1 MARLNNMDGRAQ
13 PEDLL
18 LEAAQGLRQHRS
30 GRLALH
36 VKVSRLQAYHQEPYY
51 LRELAA
57 CFAPAVRS
65 DSARSFRLQNRDL
78 VFTYQVSGREL
89 MERGILQ
96 AFRLFRDDPLIVE
109 AEAKD
114 EALFCERIDLAE
126 HFEAFLS
133 FAESIHASPGSS
145 VSFEPNAQS
154 EGSEAN
160 DEPSEVS
167 FPPGQR
173 TEALDGIREL
183 GAPKRTVGSRSF
195 RIPDLDKIQRQIRS
209 LDARPYLRR
218 WDICAIVG
226 DDPVPAMSEWGFRPG
241 KSSKTSGPASTRFR
255 IYGFTIISRVLL
267 AAVCFRR
274 WRRDRR
280 WNIPICYTSK

>member
-167 FPPGQR
+167 FP
-173 TEALDGIREL
+173 L
-183 GAPKRTVGSRSF
+183 GNAPKRWTASANWELPNEPSV
-195 RIPDLDKIQRQIRS
+195 
-209 LDARPYLRR
+209 AE
-218 WDICAIVG
+218 A
-226 DDPVPAMSEWGFRPG
+226 SEFPTWTKYNG
-241 KSSKTSGPASTRFR
+241 KSDPWMPGLICDVGISAQLSGT
-255 IYGFTIISRVLL
+255 TLSR
-267 AAVCFRR
+267 R
-274 WRRDRR
+274 
-280 WNIPICYTSK
+280 